1 MTVKQKE
8 VQTRNTKDTKAF
20 NNVLKLILSGGVF
33 FISLILSLTFSLI
46 ALAGNESNFYVN
58 CVFCISMIILVS
70 ITSFLAYRFYKNNK
84 EESEE

>member
-1 MTVKQKE
+1 MINQLKS
-8 VQTRNTKDTKAF
+8 RNTTSNEESKSF

-58 CVFCISMIILVS
+58 CVFCISMIILIS

>member
-1 MTVKQKE
+1 MKQKE
-8 VQTRNTKDTKAF
+8 VQTHNTKDTKAF
-20 NNVLKLILSGGVF
+20 NNVLKVILSGGVF

-70 ITSFLAYRFYKNNK
+70 ITSFLANRFYKNNK

>member
-8 VQTRNTKDTKAF
+8 AQTHNAKDAKTF
-20 NNVLKLILSGGVF
+20 NNVLKFILSGGVF

-46 ALAGNESNFYVN
+46 ALAGNESNFYIN

-70 ITSFLAYRFYKNNK
+70 ITSFLANRFYKNNK
-84 EESEE
+84 EESEK